1 MAIVIKHGAEIEG
14 KGIAYGAAAQAAYI
28 REQEKR
34 RRKEEKRAKRLGNI
48 GSALGVAGAVATFI
62 PGMQVVGAGL
72 SVAGGLMGGAAGGRG
87 DPTGKAAAA
96 TAQGIARVYHAYGEQ
111 VKAKQDNWEEWKKR
125 QDYTHEL
132 SSLKKQENLDL
143 EIEARDR
150 EFSAEFKN
158 NLRNTVT
165 KVDAMLEAVGLPP
178 GSGYNMGALDESL
191 MEGPYSKMYQ
201 EIRPQLD
208 KMLADST
215 AENQR
220 LQWIKDN
227 NPATTV
233 EEDRKRKKEEA
244 ETVQSR
250 LEQEQKII
258 DQRAKR
264 EEASAYKRSAGISTG
279 LNIIADVEAK
289 LSKAE
294 AAREGESGWLNEDA
308 TKALTQ
314 QRNTEMGKLSIIIAD
329 EIDATSRILANGDPE
344 ITEEKTEEWVRSQAE
359 KLVLQHRETLGRD
372 LSEEEWSRSL
382 GKITHDYRRIANAK
396 FNEMNEAAPFSTRKM
411 LAEFIVR
418 SNYNLPEEII
428 SEFPPYYSHEHSWMD
443 KY

>member
-215 AENQR
+215 AEN
-220 LQWIKDN
+220 
-227 NPATTV
+227 
-233 EEDRKRKKEEA
+233 
-244 ETVQSR
+244 
-250 LEQEQKII
+250 
-258 DQRAKR
+258 
-264 EEASAYKRSAGISTG
+264 
-279 LNIIADVEAK
+279 
-289 LSKAE
+289 LS
-294 AAREGESGWLNEDA
+294 L
-308 TKALTQ
+308 
-314 QRNTEMGKLSIIIAD
+314 I
-329 EIDATSRILANGDPE
+329 
-344 ITEEKTEEWVRSQAE
+344 
-359 KLVLQHRETLGRD
+359 H
-372 LSEEEWSRSL
+372 
-382 GKITHDYRRIANAK
+382 
-396 FNEMNEAAPFSTRKM
+396 
-411 LAEFIVR
+411 
-418 SNYNLPEEII
+418 I
-428 SEFPPYYSHEHSWMD
+428 SEPTRPY
-443 KY
+443 